1 MEYINGYGLDKDVYE
16 SLVNHFY
23 GFEEYVYYKKDEY
36 YKDYI
41 FIIRELDNIKNNK
54 PMLDAYK
61 HAIIGWYISFKN
73 LERRMS
79 PKTFIFKPT
88 DACQLRCKHCYNQT
102 IERYNKFMTYDEFVF
117 LFHKQRELITKFYHY
132 RKEDTLDA
140 CYHFESGEPTLNKDL
155 SRMIRFCNR
164 NGYRVR
170 VLTNGIYIPED
181 VIDTLKG
188 DYRNRIQIS
197 FDGMRDTHDF
207 IRGSGT
213 FDKAI
218 HSLKVLKERGVKVSC
233 NFTATLENY
242 TEYDALKEFLASYGV
257 DDIICGCFVDQNN
270 DVLHPLDKV
279 GYQAFSHNF
288 RDRII
293 NPSTGTPNYSGGN
306 LSIISHDGEYISDV
320 HSTGIKVTNY
330 FTDSIEEMLCKIK
343 KHVIRLRSV
352 PVYCFDCKK
361 VDGCLGGML
370 CSTFKKYGKYNIEDM
385 ACHILGAKER
395 GEMYEIGT
403 L

>member
-1 MEYINGYGLDKDVYE
+1 MEYINGYGLDNDVYE

-140 CYHFESGEPTLNKDL
+140 
-155 SRMIRFCNR
+155 
-164 NGYRVR
+164 
-170 VLTNGIYIPED
+170 
-181 VIDTLKG
+181 
-188 DYRNRIQIS
+188 
-197 FDGMRDTHDF
+197 
-207 IRGSGT
+207 
-213 FDKAI
+213 
-218 HSLKVLKERGVKVSC
+218 
-233 NFTATLENY
+233 
-242 TEYDALKEFLASYGV
+242 
-257 DDIICGCFVDQNN
+257 
-270 DVLHPLDKV
+270 
-279 GYQAFSHNF
+279 
-288 RDRII
+288 
-293 NPSTGTPNYSGGN
+293 
-306 LSIISHDGEYISDV
+306 
-320 HSTGIKVTNY
+320 
-330 FTDSIEEMLCKIK
+330 
-343 KHVIRLRSV
+343 
-352 PVYCFDCKK
+352 
-361 VDGCLGGML
+361 
-370 CSTFKKYGKYNIEDM
+370 
-385 ACHILGAKER
+385 
-395 GEMYEIGT
+395 
-403 L
+403 